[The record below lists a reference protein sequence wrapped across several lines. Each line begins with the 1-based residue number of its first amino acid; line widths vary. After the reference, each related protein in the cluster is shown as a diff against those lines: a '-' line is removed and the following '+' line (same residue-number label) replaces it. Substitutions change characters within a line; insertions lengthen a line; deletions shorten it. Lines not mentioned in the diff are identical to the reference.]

1 MLKQEF
7 LDRLKEALAGL
18 PEEDIAERLSFY
30 GEMIDDRMEDG
41 LTEEEAVAGIGPVD
55 EIADGIVGDTPIMKI
70 VRERV
75 KPKHRMRAW
84 EKALLVLGSPVWLPL
99 LIAAFACL
107 FSVYVVLW
115 AVILCLWA
123 AEVSLIACAAAGVLG
138 GVIAVFRGK
147 LLYAL
152 ALIGAGL
159 VCAGLAVIAFRGC
172 LAASR
177 GAVILTKKIGSWI
190 KRLFL
195 RKEK

>member
-18 PEEDIAERLSFY
+18 PEEDILERLSFY

-41 LTEEEAVAGIGPVD
+41 LTEEEAVAGIGPVE

-75 KPKHRMRAW
+75 KPKRRMRAW

-99 LIAAFACL
+99 LIAALAVL

-123 AEVSLIACAAAGVLG
+123 AEASLIACAAAGAVG
-138 GVIAVFRGK
+138 GIIAVFRGK

-152 ALIGAGL
+152 ALFGAGL
-159 VCAGLAVIAFRGC
+159 VCAGLAVIVFRGS

>member
-7 LDRLKEALAGL
+7 LDRLREALAGL
-18 PEEDIAERLSFY
+18 PEEDIAERVSFY

-84 EKALLVLGSPVWLPL
+84 EKVLLVLGFPVWLPL
-99 LIAAFACL
+99 LIAAFAVL
-107 FSVYVVLW
+107 LSVYAVLW
-115 AVILCLWA
+115 AVVICLWA

-138 GVIAVFRGK
+138 AIFAVFRLR
-147 LLYAL
+147 LLNAL
-152 ALIGAGL
+152 ALFGAGL
-159 VCAGLAVIAFRGC
+159 VCAGLAVIMLRVC

-177 GAVILTKKIGSWI
+177 GAVSLTKKIGSWI